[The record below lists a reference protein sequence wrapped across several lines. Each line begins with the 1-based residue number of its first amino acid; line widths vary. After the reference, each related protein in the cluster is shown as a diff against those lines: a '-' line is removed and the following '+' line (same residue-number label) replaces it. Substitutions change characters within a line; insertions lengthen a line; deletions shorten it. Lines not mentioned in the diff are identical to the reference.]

1 MLSWLYSFHI
11 VAFIALQLDRKSFVN
26 VWIGFHDDSFD
37 STFKWLDNSPEDFTN
52 WNTGEPSSYSVRF
65 NNKSYISLSV
75 KMYDWS

>member
-1 MLSWLYSFHI
+1 MYIFHI

-65 NNKSYISLSV
+65 NNKSYIS
-75 KMYDWS
+75 